1 MNRKWGDTALFFYI
15 HVLTGNE
22 WRGDYANIVEIA
34 NKTDTEVWFPLY
46 PLAPK
51 AKMSKTIE
59 VVLEVYKSMLNNYSS
74 DKIIMQG
81 NSSGASF
88 GLFLCMYIKKEKLD
102 IPYPKHLI
110 MLSPGIQLPPNKEQ
124 LSKMKKLQKTD
135 YMIPIKFCKDISR
148 VLLDEKTNYLFTPF
162 DIDLTGFPDMDV
174 YYGDHEVFYAYKE
187 DVIRAAKKQ
196 MWILRCILGRV
207 WCIVGLNFLIQ

>member
-1 MNRKWGDTALFFYI
+1 
-15 HVLTGNE
+15 
-22 WRGDYANIVEIA
+22 
-34 NKTDTEVWFPLY
+34 
-46 PLAPK
+46 
-51 AKMSKTIE
+51 MSKTIE

-110 MLSPGIQLPPNKEQ
+110 MLSPGMQLPPNKEQ

-148 VLLDEKTNYLFTPF
+148 VLLDE
-162 DIDLTGFPDMDV
+162 
-174 YYGDHEVFYAYKE
+174 
-187 DVIRAAKKQ
+187 
-196 MWILRCILGRV
+196 
-207 WCIVGLNFLIQ
+207 